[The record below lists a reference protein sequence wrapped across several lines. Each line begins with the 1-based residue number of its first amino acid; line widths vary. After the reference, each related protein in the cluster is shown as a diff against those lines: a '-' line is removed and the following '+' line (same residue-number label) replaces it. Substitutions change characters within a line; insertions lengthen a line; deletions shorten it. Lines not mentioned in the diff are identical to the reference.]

1 MPVAAD
7 SLEVAGDFSKRSFH
21 GNGSQ
26 PMVGCSSD
34 R

>member
-1 MPVAAD
+1 MPVASA

-21 GNGSQ
+21 GGGSQ
-26 PMVGCSSD
+26 PVAGCSND